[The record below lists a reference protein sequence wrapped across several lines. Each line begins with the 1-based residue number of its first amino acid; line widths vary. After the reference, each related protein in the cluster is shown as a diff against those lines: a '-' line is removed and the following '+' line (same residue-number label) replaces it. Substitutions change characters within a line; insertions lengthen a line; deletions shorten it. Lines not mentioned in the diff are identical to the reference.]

1 MVHGCHCQVL
11 ASLSPRWFI
20 LRVFLHRI
28 HAAQFVIDVQLVV
41 VKTKIHARLLW
52 DTSLRTN
59 RNRSMAGWSTIRPGM
74 IIAMP
79 KISRRSRSG
88 GVQVVSSSQCSKTLT
103 RTGGHFQGE
112 SLTATCL
119 RLLPDAAQI
128 CLDSASVYR
137 IRRSGLSRAKRYSTL
152 NSLATSAVDKLARL
166 VLGRLEWV
174 REPRV
179 PVLPSAQESSDAVF
193 VEQRHDV
200 PITDEVVCCL
210 ETIFVKFLD
219 TCVAN

>member
-1 MVHGCHCQVL
+1 MVHGCHCHVL

-59 RNRSMAGWSTIRPGM
+59 RNRSMAGWSTMRPGM

-79 KISRRSRSG
+79 KMSRRSRSG

-112 SLTATCL
+112 SLTTTCL

-128 CLDSASVYR
+128 CLDSALVYR

-152 NSLATSAVDKLARL
+152 NSTSAVDKLARL

-174 REPRV
+174 HEPRV
-179 PVLPSAQESSDAVF
+179 PVLPSAQDSSDAVF
-193 VEQRHDV
+193 VEQRHEV
-200 PITDEVVCCL
+200 HIIDEVVCCL

>member
-1 MVHGCHCQVL
+1 MAHGSHCQVL

-119 RLLPDAAQI
+119 SSCQTP
-128 CLDSASVYR
+128 
-137 IRRSGLSRAKRYSTL
+137 RRSAWTRPRSTEY
-152 NSLATSAVDKLARL
+152 V
-166 VLGRLEWV
+166 V
-174 REPRV
+174 RDCHV
-179 PVLPSAQESSDAVF
+179 QSDTV
-193 VEQRHDV
+193 H
-200 PITDEVVCCL
+200 
-210 ETIFVKFLD
+210 
-219 TCVAN
+219 

>member
-1 MVHGCHCQVL
+1 M
-11 ASLSPRWFI
+11 
-20 LRVFLHRI
+20 
-28 HAAQFVIDVQLVV
+28 
-41 VKTKIHARLLW
+41 
-52 DTSLRTN
+52 
-59 RNRSMAGWSTIRPGM
+59 
-74 IIAMP
+74 
-79 KISRRSRSG
+79 
-88 GVQVVSSSQCSKTLT
+88 SSSQCSKTLT

-128 CLDSASVYR
+128 CLDSASIYR

-152 NSLATSAVDKLARL
+152 NSTSAVDKLARL

-174 REPRV
+174 HEPRV
-179 PVLPSAQESSDAVF
+179 PVLPSAQDSSDAVF
-193 VEQRHDV
+193 VEQRHEV
-200 PITDEVVCCL
+200 HIIDEVVCCL